1 MHGSKNVKYTE
12 NIVQFKHIGTT
23 LKIPKVIHEKIRS
36 KLKSN

>member
-12 NIVQFKHIGTT
+12 NVIQ
-23 LKIPKVIHEKIRS
+23 LKNLGAKLQIPKVIHEKTKS